1 MAPATK
7 SVYRRAYQNFL
18 KFHNAFYPHRKVF
31 PIHHLK
37 VAHFIAFSLHT
48 GLKGSSIQTQIA
60 GLNYM
65 HRMMGYPNITDNFI
79 IKKLLS
85 SAQKITHSS
94 DKRMPIT
101 LSILK
106 ALPKA
111 LAYIVPTYY
120 DRVLYNAMFLTAF
133 FALLRVGELTTTQ
146 YGSTNTIQFQDVQ
159 LVKTKGNLSHIILN
173 IQQHK
178 HSQGIPI
185 PITLT
190 RQKDSNLCPVLAISN
205 YMSIRGPKIGPL
217 FITKEGFPLRS
228 QQFAAILKEC
238 ITSLG
243 LDPQKYTSHA
253 FRIGGASYADQQNF
267 SETQLKRL
275 GRWNSSAYSKYI
287 RGPVLT
293 LDCTSKQVKK

>member
-1 MAPATK
+1 MVTKILSHGMAPATK

-120 DRVLYNAMFLTAF
+120 LIESVSEDFLTT
-133 FALLRVGELTTTQ
+133 LTTEYFTMPC
-146 YGSTNTIQFQDVQ
+146 S
-159 LVKTKGNLSHIILN
+159 
-173 IQQHK
+173 
-178 HSQGIPI
+178 
-185 PITLT
+185 
-190 RQKDSNLCPVLAISN
+190 
-205 YMSIRGPKIGPL
+205 
-217 FITKEGFPLRS
+217 
-228 QQFAAILKEC
+228 
-238 ITSLG
+238 
-243 LDPQKYTSHA
+243 
-253 FRIGGASYADQQNF
+253 
-267 SETQLKRL
+267 
-275 GRWNSSAYSKYI
+275 
-287 RGPVLT
+287 
-293 LDCTSKQVKK
+293 

>member
-7 SVYRRAYQNFL
+7 SVYRRAYRNFL

-31 PIHHLK
+31 PIQHLQ
-37 VAHFIAFSLHT
+37 VAHFIAFSLQT

-65 HRMMGYPNITDNFI
+65 HRMMGYPNIADNFI

-106 ALPKA
+106 ALSKA
-111 LAYIVPTYY
+111 LAYIVPEYY
-120 DRVLYNAMFLTAF
+120 DRILYHAMFLTAF
-133 FALLRVGELTTTQ
+133 FALLSVGELTTTQ
-146 YGSTNTIQFQDVQ
+146 HGSANTIQFQDVQ

-173 IQQHK
+173 IQHHK
-178 HSQGIPI
+178 HSQGIPV
-185 PITLT
+185 PITVT
-190 RQKDSNLCPVLAISN
+190 RQKDSNLCPVLAVST
-205 YMSIRGPKIGPL
+205 YLSTRGPKTGPL
-217 FITKEGFPLRS
+217 FITKEGYPVRS
-228 QQFAAILKEC
+228 QQFATILKEC

-243 LDPQKYTSHA
+243 LDPQRYTSHA
-253 FRIGGASYADQQNF
+253 FRIGGASYAHQQNF

-275 GRWNSSAYSKYI
+275 GRWNSSAYTKYI

-293 LDCTSKQVKK
+293 LNGTPKQFKK